1 VIFTL
6 WQERVGHERCSVQPL
21 LQLETVGAHTQEF
34 RMLNAVI
41 GLRLKQQMALTPR
54 LQQSVKLLQLS
65 ALDCVQELH
74 QAMALNPFLEE
85 ITEESDT
92 DADIAD
98 AGDPMESAERD
109 FDYPDARSSS
119 GGTEDFPDW
128 TEWTAA
134 PTSLRDSLKEQL
146 LVLGLAERD
155 YALANLIVDALDED
169 GFLRQPLEKLLTDDA
184 DVTAGELGTA
194 LCIVQSLEPTG
205 IAARDLAECLTLQLQ
220 ALDPALPGRAL
231 ALTIAAHNLPLM
243 AARDHAPLRALL
255 ACTHAEL
262 GLAFELIRRLDPRPG
277 SKVGSFEPRAIV
289 PDVIV
294 RRDKK
299 RWIVTINA
307 GMYPRIRVN
316 QHYADCLRR
325 ARDTDSAPLAQHL
338 QEARWLVR
346 NLEQRFLTIKRV
358 AEAVVVRQ
366 RNFFEYG
373 DLAMRPLTLR
383 DIAAELDLHEST
395 VSRATS
401 HKYMATPRGVVS
413 FKRFFSRQLAT
424 VSGGSCSATAIRALM
439 REFIAAEDH
448 RHPLSDVQ
456 LTELLIN
463 RGVKV
468 ARRTV
473 TKYRR
478 SMLLPPVE
486 ARRA

>member
-1 VIFTL
+1 
-6 WQERVGHERCSVQPL
+6 
-21 LQLETVGAHTQEF
+21 
-34 RMLNAVI
+34 MLNAAI

-85 ITEESDT
+85 ITEESDPDT
-92 DADIAD
+92 GVAD
-98 AGDPMESAERD
+98 AEDPEVKEPGDEFTDGS
-109 FDYPDARSSS
+109 FDYADATSRPS
-119 GGTEDFPDW
+119 GSEEFPDW
-128 TEWTAA
+128 TEWTAS

-146 LVLGLAERD
+146 LLHGLPERD

-169 GFLRQPLEKLLTDDA
+169 GFLRQPLERLLAEEA
-184 DVTAGELGTA
+184 DVTAAELASA
-194 LCIVQSLEPTG
+194 LRIVQGLEPVG
-205 IAARDLAECLTLQLQ
+205 VGARDLAECLTLQLQ
-220 ALDPALPGRAL
+220 ALDSALPGRAL
-231 ALTIAAHNLPLM
+231 ALTIAADKLQM
-243 AARDHAPLRALL
+243 MVARDHAPLRALL
-255 ACTHAEL
+255 ACSDADLET
-262 GLAFELIRRLDPRPG
+262 AFGLIRALDPRPG
-277 SKVGSFEPRAIV
+277 SKVGTFEPRAIV

-294 RRDKK
+294 RKDRK
-299 RWIVTINA
+299 RWVVSTNA
-307 GMYPRIRVN
+307 GLYPRIRVN
-316 QHYADCLRR
+316 QQYADCLRR
-325 ARDTDSAPLAQHL
+325 VRDAESAPLAQHL

-346 NLEQRFLTIKRV
+346 NLEQRFVTIQRV
-358 AEAVVVRQ
+358 AEAVVARQ

-383 DIAAELDLHEST
+383 EIAAELELHEST

-401 HKYMATPRGVVS
+401 HKYMATPRGVIS

-439 REFIAAEDH
+439 REFIAAEDRH
-448 RHPLSDVQ
+448 HPLSDVQ
-456 LTELLIN
+456 LTELLGN

-478 SMLLPPVE
+478 SMQLPAVE